1 MAAKTVRGRAA
12 GDPEEDLAR
21 WLGTRQKHHSEYV
34 KLLNERKNELL
45 ALQIDHGPRSDIY
58 KNAKR
63 ELDRTD
69 SQFERYHAV
78 LRRPLNK
85 FDMAPWAFWL
95 FALALAI
102 FEAPINKF
110 LFDYAIQG
118 TNLTSYVISTVFA
131 VLLLLLAHM
140 CGKCIR
146 QIWSEY
152 RRRIVWSNIIIAAIG
167 IIVLAFLISILTIGR
182 ARYSAGAADPG
193 LGDLF
198 GEIGGKVGQLGFF
211 GSLGEAFSDTSA
223 LILFTVNLGGA
234 LAVLLLGFF
243 SHEPDRDFEHAD
255 NALKQSSKVIA
266 RLQKKYAR
274 SRAKTIRKFAP
285 DLTGTSRNYAE
296 SNNRIIEIK
305 SLLKMPL
312 DDTDMFILDTLDDLA
327 SEAEE
332 NEDAPHRKSYPE
344 ESEDAPNRKP
354 YPEEA
359 EVEVEEVEEAN
370 QNHPAFKLRPIK

>member
-1 MAAKTVRGRAA
+1 MSNSMAARTLRGRAA

-63 ELDRTD
+63 ELDRSD

-78 LRRPLNK
+78 IRRPLNK
-85 FDMAPWAFWL
+85 FGIAPWIFWA
-95 FALALAI
+95 FALALAV

-118 TNLTSYVISTVFA
+118 TNLTSYIISTVFA

-140 CGKCIR
+140 AGKCIR

-152 RRRIVWSNIIIAAIG
+152 RRRIVWSNVIIAALAIV
-167 IIVLAFLISILTIGR
+167 VLAFLISILTIGR

-198 GEIGGKVGQLGFF
+198 NEIGGKVGQLGFF

-223 LILFTVNLGGA
+223 LILFTVNLAGA
-234 LAVLLLGFF
+234 LALLLMGFF
-243 SHEPDRDFEHAD
+243 SHEPDKDFEHAD
-255 NALKQSSKVIA
+255 NDLKKSARAIA

-274 SRAKTIRKFAP
+274 SRAKTIRKFTP

-305 SLLKMPL
+305 SLLHMPL
-312 DDTDMFILDTLDDLA
+312 DNTDMFILDTLDDLA
-327 SEAEE
+327 AEAEE
-332 NEDAPHRKSYPE
+332 NEDAPHRQSYPAE
-344 ESEDAPNRKP
+344 P
-354 YPEEA
+354 
-359 EVEVEEVEEAN
+359 EVEVEEVQEVEEDN
-370 QNHPAFKLRPIK
+370 QDHAAFKLRPIK